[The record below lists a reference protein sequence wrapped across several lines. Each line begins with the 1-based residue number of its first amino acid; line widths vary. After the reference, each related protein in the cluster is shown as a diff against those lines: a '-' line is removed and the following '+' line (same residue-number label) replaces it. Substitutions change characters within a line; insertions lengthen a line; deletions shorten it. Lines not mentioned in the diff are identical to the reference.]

1 MLFLLIRY
9 NERFSYCLFVCLVD
23 YGPGGSH
30 EVKISVERKGV
41 AGNDQRLNFTYIITA
56 TSVTP
61 SSGSTAGGQEI
72 TIYGSG
78 FGDKKDCATVS
89 LDGSACEIISINMSH
104 ITCTTGAHAAG
115 NVSVDISVDGS
126 STSVSSA
133 FNYDSSLNIQV
144 TSVTPL
150 QGGVRGGDIITISGS
165 GFLNTTVVKVGDGTC
180 VIQSFSS
187 SQITCL
193 TPRHAPGIFPV
204 KVVTPGKGFAVTPE
218 EFKEFE
224 YVFVVQSIFPR
235 NGSVAGGT
243 HVFFQGRGFIC
254 DNSSTVVEI
263 HGKPCKILSCNDSS
277 LKCETA
283 PVFKT
288 TVVENTGVHPSKFLT

>member
-1 MLFLLIRY
+1 M
-9 NERFSYCLFVCLVD
+9 
-23 YGPGGSH
+23 
-30 EVKISVERKGV
+30 KISVEGKGV

-78 FGDKKDCATVS
+78 FGDKKDSALVS
-89 LDGSACEIISINMSH
+89 LNGSACEIISISMYH

-115 NVSVDISVDGS
+115 SVSVDISVDGS

-150 QGGVRGGDIITISGS
+150 QGGVRGGDLITVSGS
-165 GFLNTTVVKVGDGTC
+165 GFLNTTVVKVGGGTC
-180 VIQSFSS
+180 VIKSFSS
-187 SQITCL
+187 GQITCL
-193 TPRHAPGIFPV
+193 TPRHAPGIYPF

-224 YVFVVQSIFPR
+224 YVLVVQSIFPR

-243 HVFFQGRGFIC
+243 HVVFQGRGFIC
-254 DNSSTVVEI
+254 DNSRTVVEI
-263 HGKPCKILSCNDSS
+263 HGQPCKILSCNASY

-283 PVFKT
+283 PLFKT
-288 TVVENTGVHPSKFLT
+288 IVVENTGAHPSKFLT